1 MSRTY
6 SDIPK
11 KIRRSEDPNG
21 HALQKPCIAG
31 QHAVP
36 CERMEIWEDMG
47 SWMFLLKP
55 KFIKILR
62 NHAANMVISWQN
74 MRFYQRWWEHLSNSI
89 WVNSSELTGR
99 PTGFGISDH
108 LHIKGWH
115 HFLWCGKRRSNPT
128 KKKHIWGLE
137 QTMLTWFHV
146 CVWVSLL

>member
-47 SWMFLLKP
+47 RYG
-55 KFIKILR
+55 KIWA
-62 NHAANMVISWQN
+62 HGC
-74 MRFYQRWWEHLSNSI
+74 F
-89 WVNSSELTGR
+89 
-99 PTGFGISDH
+99 
-108 LHIKGWH
+108 
-115 HFLWCGKRRSNPT
+115 C
-128 KKKHIWGLE
+128 
-137 QTMLTWFHV
+137 
-146 CVWVSLL
+146 